1 MTITT
6 APVPPTPP
14 AQPTARSR
22 RGEGQWATGYRE
34 PLNANERVK
43 RDGDGL
49 HVRERIETIYA
60 RRGYTS
66 IDPADLS
73 GRFRWWGLY
82 TQRRPGVPGGK
93 TATLSDAELSDQFF
107 MLRIRVDGG
116 ELTTAQLR
124 VIGEVS
130 RRYAQDTADVT
141 DRQNVQLHWVRIEDV
156 PEIFARLEAAGLTT
170 AQACGDT
177 PRVFLGSPV
186 AGIAADEIVDGT
198 PALRE
203 IRDRWIG
210 REEFSNLPRKFKTAI
225 SGSPCQDVV
234 HEINDVSFVGVRHPE
249 LGPGFDVWVGGG
261 LSTNPALA
269 GRLGAFV
276 TLEEVPEVWAAVVGA
291 FRDYGYRRLRGHAR
305 LKFLI
310 NDWGTEKF
318 RRVIETEYLHR
329 RLTDG
334 PPPPPATGPRDHV
347 GVHPQRDGRCYVGAA
362 PVVGRVSG
370 TILIALADLAE
381 AHGSTRVRTTPYQK
395 IVVLDVPP
403 SLTRSLCDG
412 LDAIG
417 LTARPSPFRRH
428 TIACTGIQF
437 CKLAIVETKVTAARV
452 IDELERR
459 LPDFT
464 EPITISVNGCPNGC
478 ARLQVS
484 DIGLKGQLVTAADG
498 TQSEGFQ
505 VHLGGGFGA
514 DVGFGRKL
522 RGHKVA
528 AADLPGY
535 LERVLRAF
543 DAKRLPGERFAEW
556 AARAEED
563 SLR

>member
-6 APVPPTPP
+6 PQAPPRSL
-14 AQPTARSR
+14 ARR
-22 RGEGQWATGYRE
+22 ERGEGQWATGYRE

-43 RDGDGL
+43 RDDDGL

-60 RRGYTS
+60 RRGYAS
-66 IDPADLS
+66 IDSADLS

-82 TQRRPGVPGGK
+82 TQRRPGVPGGR
-93 TATLSDAELSDQFF
+93 TATLSDAELSDEFF

-116 ELTTAQLR
+116 ELSTVQLR
-124 VIGEVS
+124 TIGEVS
-130 RRYAQDTADVT
+130 RRYARDTADVT
-141 DRQNVQLHWVRIEDV
+141 DRQNIQLHWVRIEDV
-156 PEIFARLEAAGLTT
+156 PEIFAQIEAAGLTT

-186 AGIAADEIVDGT
+186 AGVAADEIIDGT

-234 HEINDVSFVGVRHPE
+234 HEVNDVSFVGVRHPD
-249 LGPGFDVWVGGG
+249 LGAGFDVWVGGG

-310 NDWGTEKF
+310 NEWGTEKF
-318 RRVIETEYLHR
+318 RHVIESEYLHR

-334 PPPPPATGPRDHV
+334 PAPPPATGLRDHV
-347 GVHPQRDGRCYVGAA
+347 GVHAQRDGRRYVGAA
-362 PVVGRVSG
+362 PVTGRVSG
-370 TILIALADLAE
+370 TKLIALADLAE

-395 IVVLDVPP
+395 IVILDLPP
-403 SLTRSLCDG
+403 SRTGSFCAG
-412 LDAIG
+412 LETIG
-417 LTARPSPFRRH
+417 LTGKPSPFRRH

-437 CKLAIVETKVTAARV
+437 CKLAIVETKDTAASV
-452 IDELERR
+452 IRELEKR

-464 EPITISVNGCPNGC
+464 EPVTISVNGCPNGC

-498 TQSEGFQ
+498 AQAEGFQ

-514 DVGFGRKL
+514 DAGFGRKL
-522 RGHKVA
+522 RGHKVTA
-528 AADLPGY
+528 TELPDY

-543 DAKRLPGERFAEW
+543 DAHRRPGERFAEW
-556 AARAEED
+556 AAQADEAL
-563 SLR
+563 LR